1 MKIITPKG
9 KANELI
15 IMVRGL
21 VSETFFSPYVSDCI
35 KTKICSYNLAIEFC
49 NNVIDSLK
57 FYNIQKMKYWK
68 QVKTELIEIKLY
80 FYESQN
86 QRITEELEQLKNK
99 K

>member
-57 FYNIQKMKYWK
+57 FYNVQKIKYWK
-68 QVKTELIEIKLY
+68 QVKAYIKN
-80 FYESQN
+80 YEYN
-86 QRITEELEQLKNK
+86 R
-99 K
+99 

>member
-49 NNVIDSLK
+49 NSVIDSLK
-57 FYNIQKMKYWK
+57 FYNVQKIKYWK